1 MVYLILAIISSTGIF
16 ATFKVFERYKIDN
29 LQAIVFNYIIAA
41 GFGFLIY
48 EGEYTVTSIY
58 QSPWFANSI
67 IIGLAF
73 IVAFNFFALSTQKV
87 GISITAVSSKMSVVI
102 PIVFGVMLFNDNMT
116 LLKVVGIIFAFLA
129 FYLTFKKNVQ
139 LRVHRRFLILPVII
153 FISNGTIDTL
163 LKYTEHHYIQGDLI
177 LFLSMVFL
185 IALVAGLSIVLV
197 NSFFTKTRIY
207 LKNIIG
213 GIVLGLLN
221 FASTYY
227 FLMAMGVFQV
237 SVVIPILNVGIV
249 ALSAL
254 AAFFIF
260 REKLSLVNWIGIFIA
275 IIAILAIAY
284 A

>member
-1 MVYLILAIISSTGIF
+1 MVYLILSIISSTGIF
-16 ATFKVFERYKIDN
+16 ALFKLFEKYKIDN

-41 GFGFLIY
+41 AFGFMIY
-48 EGEYTVTSIY
+48 EPDFSVQSIY
-58 QSPWFANSI
+58 QSSWFPNSV
-67 IIGLAF
+67 IIGFAF

-102 PIVFGVMLFNDNMT
+102 PIFFAVFLYGDEMNALKITGV
-116 LLKVVGIIFAFLA
+116 IFAFLA

-139 LRVHRRFLILPVII
+139 LKLNRRFLILPVLL

-163 LKYTEHHYIQGDLI
+163 LKFTEHNYIQDDLI

-185 IALVAGLSIVLV
+185 VALGAGLLILLV
-197 NSFFTKTRIY
+197 SSFLTKQKIRLI
-207 LKNIIG
+207 NIIG
-213 GIVLGLLN
+213 GFLLGLFN
-221 FASTYY
+221 FSSTYY
-227 FLMAMGVFQV
+227 FLMALGVFQS
-237 SVVIPILNVGIV
+237 SVVFPILNVGIV

-254 AAFFIF
+254 TAFFIF
-260 REKLSLVNWIGIFIA
+260 KEKLALVNWIGILLA